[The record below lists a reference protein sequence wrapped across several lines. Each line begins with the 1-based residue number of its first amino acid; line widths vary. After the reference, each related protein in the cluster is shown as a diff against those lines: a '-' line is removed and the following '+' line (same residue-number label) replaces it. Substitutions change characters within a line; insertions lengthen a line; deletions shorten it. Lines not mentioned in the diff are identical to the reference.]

1 MIFFPL
7 TSYWFYLASCACRIV
22 MHTFFQLFLSNATK
36 STSFAIRKQ
45 DFSIRYHNVKFL
57 FDRHKNVIMRSEF
70 TFFAVFVQFQ
80 LTFNLLQ
87 STQLA
92 EISRLL
98 TGENR
103 RRFAIIQSE
112 KSPVDQC
119 FHFMHE
125 LIQREFDYF
134 SWPICV
140 QPCSIICCCFI
151 LSNSIA
157 CELAWSA
164 ESLENWLSC
173 QQLSSQPVIYVWS
186 WLVMPLNINSRTN
199 ILIILLWPMKGCFS

>member
-1 MIFFPL
+1 MCGCETTNLTNPHDSLPASPATFLRLFFFLLFAKYLRISSSMIFFPL
-7 TSYWFYLASCACRIV
+7 TSYWFYLVSCACRIV

-87 STQLA
+87 STQLV
-92 EISRLL
+92 EISRLF

-134 SWPICV
+134 SDDRFVCNRVRLFVVASFFPT
-140 QPCSIICCCFI
+140 QSHA
-151 LSNSIA
+151 N
-157 CELAWSA
+157 
-164 ESLENWLSC
+164 
-173 QQLSSQPVIYVWS
+173 
-186 WLVMPLNINSRTN
+186 
-199 ILIILLWPMKGCFS
+199 